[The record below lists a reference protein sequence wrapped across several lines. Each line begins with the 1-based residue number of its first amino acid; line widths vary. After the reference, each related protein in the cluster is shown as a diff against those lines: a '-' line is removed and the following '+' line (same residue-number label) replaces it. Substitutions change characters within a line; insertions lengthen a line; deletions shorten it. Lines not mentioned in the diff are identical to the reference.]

1 VQRGVLH
8 RLRVLLALI
17 IMGLGVALVVVTV
30 LHGGGEVG
38 IVLGLLFSVAGG
50 GRLYLMRQR

>member
-1 VQRGVLH
+1 MQRGVLH